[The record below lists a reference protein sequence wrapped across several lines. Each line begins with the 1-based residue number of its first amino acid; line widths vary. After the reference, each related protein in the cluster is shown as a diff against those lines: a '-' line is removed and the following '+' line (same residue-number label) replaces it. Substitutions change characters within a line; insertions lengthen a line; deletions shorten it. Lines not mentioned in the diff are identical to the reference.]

1 MDVRQSIHSAHAKTL
16 DTQQL
21 RNEFL
26 VEKVFVADEY
36 TMVYSHI
43 DRIIVGGIMPVAKTV
58 SVGGEV
64 GKQLGVS
71 YFLERRELGVI
82 NIGGPGTI
90 TVDGQCFEIGH
101 RDALYVG
108 KGAQEVVFASV
119 ESSKPAKFY
128 YNCAPAHMTYPTK
141 KSPLQTFRRSRWA
154 TTSPATVAPSTNT
167 SFRMCWKP
175 ASSVWV

>member
-1 MDVRQSIHSAHAKTL
+1 MDVRQSIHSTHAKTL
-16 DTQQL
+16 DTQGL

-43 DRIIVGGIMPVAKTV
+43 DRIIVGGIMPVTKTV

-82 NIGGPGTI
+82 NIGGAGTI
-90 TVDGQCFEIGH
+90 TVDGQ
-101 RDALYVG
+101 
-108 KGAQEVVFASV
+108 SV
-119 ESSKPAKFY
+119 TATPCMLVKVQKKLSLPVLIPPLRRSFITI
-128 YNCAPAHMTYPTK
+128 AHPRIRRIPPK
-141 KSPLQTFRRSRWA
+141 KSHRTKYLQSR
-154 TTSPATVAPSTNT
+154 
-167 SFRMCWKP
+167 
-175 ASSVWV
+175 

>member
-16 DTQQL
+16 DTQGL

-43 DRIIVGGIMPVAKTV
+43 DRIIVGGIMPVTKTV

-71 YFLERRELGVI
+71 YFLERRELSILAVPVRLPSMVNAMKSVTAKPCMLVKAQKKLSLPVLI
-82 NIGGPGTI
+82 PLLRRSFITI
-90 TVDGQCFEIGH
+90 
-101 RDALYVG
+101 
-108 KGAQEVVFASV
+108 
-119 ESSKPAKFY
+119 
-128 YNCAPAHMTYPTK
+128 AHLRIRRIPPK
-141 KSPLQTFRRSRWA
+141 KSHRTKYLQSR
-154 TTSPATVAPSTNT
+154 
-167 SFRMCWKP
+167 
-175 ASSVWV
+175 

>member
-16 DTQQL
+16 DTQGL

-43 DRIIVGGIMPVAKTV
+43 DRIIVGGIMPVTKTV

-82 NIGGPGTI
+82 NIGVPVRLLSMVNAMKSVTATPCMLVKVQKKLSLPVLIPPLRRSFITI
-90 TVDGQCFEIGH
+90 
-101 RDALYVG
+101 
-108 KGAQEVVFASV
+108 
-119 ESSKPAKFY
+119 
-128 YNCAPAHMTYPTK
+128 AHPRIRRIPPK
-141 KSPLQTFRRSRWA
+141 KSHRTKYLQSR
-154 TTSPATVAPSTNT
+154 
-167 SFRMCWKP
+167 
-175 ASSVWV
+175 

>member
-16 DTQQL
+16 DTQEL

-26 VEKVFVADEY
+26 VEEVFVTDEY

-64 GKQLGVS
+64 GKQLGVT

-82 NIGGPGTI
+82 NIGGPARLPLTASAMKLVI
-90 TVDGQCFEIGH
+90 VTRCTS
-101 RDALYVG
+101 G
-108 KGAQEVVFASV
+108 KGPKKWYS
-119 ESSKPAKFY
+119 PALIRRNQRSFTTT
-128 YNCAPAHMTYPTK
+128 ARRPTRLIPPK
-141 KSPLQTFRRSRWA
+141 KSRQQTLRQ
-154 TTSPATVAPSTNT
+154 
-167 SFRMCWKP
+167 
-175 ASSVWV
+175 

>member
-16 DTQQL
+16 DTQGL

-43 DRIIVGGIMPVAKTV
+43 DRIIVGGIMPITKTV

-82 NIGGPGTI
+82 NIGGAGTI
-90 TVDGQCFEIGH
+90 TVDGQCYETVTATPCMLVKVQKKLSLPVLIP
-101 RDALYVG
+101 ALRRS
-108 KGAQEVVFASV
+108 FITI
-119 ESSKPAKFY
+119 
-128 YNCAPAHMTYPTK
+128 AHPRIRRIPPK
-141 KSPLQTFRRSRWA
+141 KSHRTKYLQSR
-154 TTSPATVAPSTNT
+154 
-167 SFRMCWKP
+167 
-175 ASSVWV
+175 

>member
-16 DTQQL
+16 DTQGL

-43 DRIIVGGIMPVAKTV
+43 DRIIVGGIMPITKTV

-82 NIGGPGTI
+82 NIGGAGTI
-90 TVDGQCFEIGH
+90 TVDGQCYEIGH

-108 KGAQEVVFASV
+108 KGAKEVVFASIDTGT
-119 ESSKPAKFY
+119 PAKFY
-128 YNCAPAHMTYPTK
+128 YNCAPAHTTYPTK
-141 KSPLQTFRRSRWA
+141 SHTGRSISSHVRR
-154 TTSPATVAPSTNT
+154 
-167 SFRMCWKP
+167 
-175 ASSVWV
+175 

>member
-16 DTQQL
+16 DTQGL

-43 DRIIVGGIMPVAKTV
+43 DRIIVGGIMPITKTV

-82 NIGGPGTI
+82 NIGGAGTI
-90 TVDGQCFEIGH
+90 TVDATNAMKSVTATPCMLVKVQKKLSLPVLIP
-101 RDALYVG
+101 ALRRS
-108 KGAQEVVFASV
+108 FITI
-119 ESSKPAKFY
+119 
-128 YNCAPAHMTYPTK
+128 AHPRIRRIPPK
-141 KSPLQTFRRSRWA
+141 KSHRTKYLQSR
-154 TTSPATVAPSTNT
+154 
-167 SFRMCWKP
+167 
-175 ASSVWV
+175 

>member
-16 DTQQL
+16 DTQGL

-43 DRIIVGGIMPVAKTV
+43 DRIIVGGIMPVTKTV

-82 NIGGPGTI
+82 NIGGAGTI
-90 TVDGQCFEIGH
+90 TVDGECYETVTATPCMLVKVQKKLSLPVLIPPLRRSFITI
-101 RDALYVG
+101 
-108 KGAQEVVFASV
+108 
-119 ESSKPAKFY
+119 
-128 YNCAPAHMTYPTK
+128 AHPRIRRIPPK
-141 KSPLQTFRRSRWA
+141 KSHRTKYLQSR
-154 TTSPATVAPSTNT
+154 
-167 SFRMCWKP
+167 
-175 ASSVWV
+175 

>member
-16 DTQQL
+16 DTQGL

-43 DRIIVGGIMPVAKTV
+43 DRIIVGGIMPVTKTV

-71 YFLERRELGVI
+71 YFERRELVLSI
-82 NIGGPGTI
+82 LAVPVRLLSMVNAMKSVTATPCMLVKVQKKLSLPVLIPPLRRSFITI
-90 TVDGQCFEIGH
+90 
-101 RDALYVG
+101 
-108 KGAQEVVFASV
+108 
-119 ESSKPAKFY
+119 
-128 YNCAPAHMTYPTK
+128 AHPRIRRIPPK
-141 KSPLQTFRRSRWA
+141 KSHRTKYLQSR
-154 TTSPATVAPSTNT
+154 
-167 SFRMCWKP
+167 
-175 ASSVWV
+175 